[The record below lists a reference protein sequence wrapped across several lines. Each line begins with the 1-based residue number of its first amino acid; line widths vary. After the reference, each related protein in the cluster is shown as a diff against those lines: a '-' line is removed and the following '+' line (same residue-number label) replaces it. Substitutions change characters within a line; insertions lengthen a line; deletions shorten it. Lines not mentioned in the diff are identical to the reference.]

1 MVQKDM
7 EKGEKEKIQN
17 GNSLEDDME
26 KELLKEKLDKSD
38 VKVPLKN
45 IPGMYSSIMKSNAE
59 KNAVPT
65 TLSATTMMN
74 EAAYASN
81 SRMEENIVKNIS
93 LNEEKEKADG
103 SCAQV
108 SKMVVGVG
116 VLICIGMVGFLLL
129 FLVKNSRK

>member
-1 MVQKDM
+1 MDKNYFM
-7 EKGEKEKIQN
+7 SRLANGESMDTI
-17 GNSLEDDME
+17 G
-26 KELLKEKLDKSD
+26 
-38 VKVPLKN
+38 
-45 IPGMYSSIMKSNAE
+45 AE
-59 KNAVPT
+59 IA
-65 TLSATTMMN
+65 AMMN

-103 SCAQV
+103 SFAQV
-108 SKMVVGVG
+108 SKVVVGVG